1 LHLLFGG
8 LGAAL
13 VGIVS
18 TLVLVAEPITT
29 PISTTVLGREGS
41 LGLPWVIGAASWTRL
56 TLRDWI
62 VALAVLAFVGL
73 NFYLWSLPI
82 SQTMLFLISLPL
94 GVVALAAF
102 MWFAPRK

>member
-1 LHLLFGG
+1 
-8 LGAAL
+8 
-13 VGIVS
+13 
-18 TLVLVAEPITT
+18 VLAAEPITA
-29 PISTTVLGREGS
+29 PIGIGMLGREGS
-41 LGLPWVIGAASWTRL
+41 LGLPWIIGAASWTRL

-62 VALAVLAFVGL
+62 VTLAVLAFVGL

-82 SQTMLFLISLPL
+82 SQVMLFLISLPL